1 MRVFSNTPSPDHCN
15 DFQTMKHFTYRYV
28 ESAQTLERETN
39 LKLSRFEVCDN
50 VNLETVLM
58 EYEAYYHVKFNKYPK
73 VTKKLVQNG

>member
-1 MRVFSNTPSPDHCN
+1 
-15 DFQTMKHFTYRYV
+15 MKHFTYRYV